1 MMRRSARVSSPA
13 SCSLAAAQASVAE
26 VAEAASGQTA
36 AAAAAVAAEK
46 EATGVVAIASDG
58 GGVVELG
65 GV

>member
-1 MMRRSARVSSPA
+1 MAE
-13 SCSLAAAQASVAE
+13 VAE
-26 VAEAASGQTA
+26 VAEPASGQMA

-46 EATGVVAIASDG
+46 EATGVMAIASDG

>member
-1 MMRRSARVSSPA
+1 M
-13 SCSLAAAQASVAE
+13 
-26 VAEAASGQTA
+26 A

-46 EATGVVAIASDG
+46 EATGVVAIGSDG